1 MIISYLE
8 DGGLGLI
15 LKWQTD
21 AEERES
27 YFSTR
32 LSNGSKGEFHW
43 LSLASIRII
52 TTSLLIVDIV
62 VTGLSLLSSMILG
75 GESAWSKQQD

>member
-15 LKWQTD
+15 LKQQTD
-21 AEERES
+21 AEEREF
-27 YFSTR
+27 YFPTQ

-43 LSLASIRII
+43 LSLASILII
-52 TTSLLIVDIV
+52 TISLLIVDIV
-62 VTGLSLLSSMILG
+62 VTGLSLLSSMKLE